1 MTMDTVAQ
9 FLTRIRNAGNARHEK
24 LDVPSSNFR
33 VGIANI
39 LQKNGYI
46 RSFKVVR
53 DSKQGMMRVYLR
65 YNEKGEPV
73 IRSIDRIS
81 SPGLRRYVSTKD
93 IPTVRNGFG
102 MSVLSTSKGI
112 MSGDEAREQ
121 NLGGELLFQ
130 LW

>member
-1 MTMDTVAQ
+1 MDTVAE
-9 FLTRIRNAGNARHEK
+9 FLTRIRNAGTAKHEK
-24 LDVPSSNFR
+24 VDVPSSNLR

-65 YNEKGEPV
+65 YNSSGESV
-73 IRSIDRIS
+73 IRSLNRVS
-81 SPGLRRYVSTKD
+81 SPGLRRYIGTD
-93 IPTVRNGFG
+93 EIPQIRNGFG
-102 MSVLSTSKGI
+102 IAVLSTSKGI
-112 MSGDEAREQ
+112 MSGEEAKQQ

-130 LW
+130 VW

>member
-1 MTMDTVAQ
+1 MDTVSE
-9 FLTRIRNAGNARHEK
+9 FLTRIRNAGNAKHEK
-24 LDVPSSNFR
+24 VDVPSSNLR

-53 DSKQGMMRVYLR
+53 DGKQGMMRVYLR
-65 YNEKGEPV
+65 YSADGEPMIKALNSV
-73 IRSIDRIS
+73 ST
-81 SPGLRRYVSTKD
+81 PGLRKYVGAKS
-93 IPTVRNGFG
+93 IPVVRNGFG
-102 MSVLSTSKGI
+102 MSVVSTSKGI

-121 NLGGELLFQ
+121 NMGGELLFQ

>member
-1 MTMDTVAQ
+1 MDTVSE
-9 FLTRIRNAGNARHEK
+9 FITRIRNAGNAKHEK
-24 LDVPSSNFR
+24 LDVPSSNLR

-53 DSKQGMMRVYLR
+53 DGKQGMMRVYLR
-65 YNEKGEPV
+65 YTPKGDSV
-73 IRSIDRIS
+73 IRSIQRVS
-81 SPGLRRYVSTKD
+81 TPGLRKYVGSQD
-93 IPTVRNGFG
+93 IPKVRNGFG
-102 MSVLSTSKGI
+102 IAVVSTSKGI

>member
-1 MTMDTVAQ
+1 MDTVAE
-9 FLTRIRNAGNARHEK
+9 FLTRIRNAGNAKHEK
-24 LDVPSSNFR
+24 VDVPSSNLR

-53 DSKQGMMRVYLR
+53 DGKQGMMRVYLR
-65 YNEKGEPV
+65 YGAKGEPM
-73 IRSIDRIS
+73 IRTTERLS
-81 SPGLRRYVSTKD
+81 SPGLRKYVGFKK
-93 IPTVRNGFG
+93 IPTIRNGFG
-102 MSVLSTSKGI
+102 IAVLSTSKGI

-130 LW
+130 IW

>member
-1 MTMDTVAQ
+1 MDTVSE
-9 FLTRIRNAGNARHEK
+9 FLTRIRNAGLAKHEK
-24 LDVPSSNFR
+24 VDVPCSNIR

-46 RSFKVVR
+46 RTFKVVR
-53 DSKQGMMRVYLR
+53 DNKQGMMRVYLR
-65 YNEKGEPV
+65 YNSKGEPV
-73 IRSIDRIS
+73 IRNLERVS
-81 SPGLRRYVSTKD
+81 SPGLRRYVGSKE
-93 IPTVRNGFG
+93 IPNVRNGFG
-102 MSVLSTSKGI
+102 MTVLSTSKGI